1 MLRHQYA
8 PLILKRPNSTYP
20 PILKSPKSRYP
31 PILKWPKSIFRKIEI
46 FEFFESVNQNLSFHV
61 HNAGDNAE
69 KIWVHRFLAKPKPI
83 EAGAL
88 GGSCMPPGGLGRCLG
103 ERMGENPL
111 NSFTFFLVKHA
122 KMVIVRVIIG

>member
-46 FEFFESVNQNLSFHV
+46 FEFFESVNKNLSFHV

-69 KIWVHRFLAKPKPI
+69 KIWAHRFLAKPKPI
-83 EAGAL
+83 EAGV
-88 GGSCMPPGGLGRCLG
+88 LG
-103 ERMGENPL
+103 EAVCPPRG
-111 NSFTFFLVKHA
+111 S
-122 KMVIVRVIIG
+122 RVMPW